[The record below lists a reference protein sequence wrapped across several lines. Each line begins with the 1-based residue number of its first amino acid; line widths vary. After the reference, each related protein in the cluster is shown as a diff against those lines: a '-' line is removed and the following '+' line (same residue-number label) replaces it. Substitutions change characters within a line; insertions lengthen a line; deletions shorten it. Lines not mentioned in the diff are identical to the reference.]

1 MAENH
6 STSASCAWRTFTTPT
21 IYIHEDICM
30 SEDQHDNAGR
40 CTATTNTA
48 VRAGFGAIVRY
59 VSRRCVLEAHSNG
72 NHQVELVDGR
82 QIKVPRAKK
91 TPKPFL

>member
-1 MAENH
+1 
-6 STSASCAWRTFTTPT
+6 
-21 IYIHEDICM
+21 M

-40 CTATTNTA
+40 CTATTNTTA
-48 VRAGFGAIVRY
+48 RDEFGAIVRY
-59 VSRRCVLEAHSNG
+59 VSRRCVLEAHAHG

-82 QIKVPRAKK
+82 QTKVPRPKK